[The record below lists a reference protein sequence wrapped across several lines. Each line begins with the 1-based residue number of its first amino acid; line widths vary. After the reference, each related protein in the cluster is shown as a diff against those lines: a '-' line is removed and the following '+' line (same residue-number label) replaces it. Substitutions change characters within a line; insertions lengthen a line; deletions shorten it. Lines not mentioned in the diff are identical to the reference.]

1 MKKNFVFLSVLFA
14 LMISGGCSSVKKNKA
29 SDPLKNNG
37 ASTAY
42 MASADGLSPNDQI
55 SSASDPNSSP
65 KGETRIGAYNSQ
77 ISVSYDG
84 SGNKIENR
92 SFENHPRVE
101 FLIVTTPVKG
111 EQEVIIFGKDGK
123 MRKMPINQFN
133 DVLSASPDEI
143 SDRAG
148 ILEPLKP
155 VAPPPQIATKI
166 EPIQTEASLVSTP
179 PVQPLPGDTTAVETN
194 KTELAVEPEKSPVQQ
209 AKQPVTESENKNNPN
224 QF

>member
-1 MKKNFVFLSVLFA
+1 MKKNLLFLSVLFA
-14 LMISGGCSSVKKNKA
+14 LMISSGCSKAKNSQA
-29 SDPLKNNG
+29 SDILKNNNAPPAAG
-37 ASTAY
+37 SDVLPGTEQASF
-42 MASADGLSPNDQI
+42 
-55 SSASDPNSSP
+55 ASDPNS
-65 KGETRIGAYNSQ
+65 KRKKETRIGAYNSQ

-92 SFENHPRVE
+92 DFENHSRLAFVV
-101 FLIVTTPVKG
+101 VTTPVKG
-111 EQEVIIFGKDGK
+111 EPEVQILGKNGQN
-123 MRKMPINQFN
+123 RKMLLKEFN

-155 VAPPPQIATKI
+155 IAPPPQIATKI
-166 EPIQTEASLVSTP
+166 EPIQTETSLVSTP
-179 PVQPLPGDTTAVETN
+179 PAQPLPEDTTAVETN
-194 KTELAVEPEKSPVQQ
+194 KTELAVETEKSPVQQ